1 MSTPLG
7 RLSRVTTQRSTS
19 GFDPTDLSS
28 RVRPQD
34 DLFLYVNGTWLERT
48 AIPEDKA
55 RYGTFNI
62 LADDAELAI
71 REILE
76 ESQTA
81 PEGSEA
87 RKIGDLFSSFLDEER
102 VNARGAGP
110 LLERLEQ
117 VDAVQSINEL
127 LALIGRLQRRGVG
140 GFYAVFVDSDPGD
153 PERYVTLLEQ
163 GGLSLPDESYYREEH
178 FAPIREA
185 FVVHVARMLELAGL
199 SDAATRAQRIFALET
214 KIAGG
219 HWNNVDSRDSEKTY
233 NLKMWAAA
241 SELFGD
247 VPLEVWHNGLEAPV
261 GAFDEVVLRQPSFT
275 SALGELFIESNLDA
289 WKDWLSWQ
297 IVAGD
302 APYLS
307 QKFVDEH
314 FDFYGRTLTGAESIR
329 PRWKRAVALV
339 EGAMG
344 EAIGKIYVERHY
356 PPEVKARMDVLVAN
370 LVEAYRQSITDLE
383 WMGEATRRRALEK
396 LDMFTPKIG
405 YPVRWRDYST
415 LRVEANDLLANV
427 RAASEFEFIRN
438 LTKIGQPVDRDE
450 WFMTPQMVNAY
461 YNPGFNEVVF
471 PASILQPPF
480 FDAQRDEAANYGG
493 IGAVIG
499 HEIGHGFDDQ
509 GSKFDGSGR
518 LADWWEPSD
527 RAAFEVRT
535 KALIEQYNALS
546 PSLTP
551 GLFVNGALTVG
562 ENIGDLGGLAIDWQA
577 YQISLG
583 GDESPVIDGLG
594 GAQRFFFAWVQ
605 TWRQKSKKEEVE
617 RLLALDPHSPNEFRG
632 NQIVRNID
640 EFYDAF
646 AVTEGDAMWLAPAAR
661 VTIW

>member
-1 MSTPLG
+1 M
-7 RLSRVTTQRSTS
+7 TTQPLTS
-19 GFDPTDLSS
+19 GFDPTEFSTA
-28 RVRPQD
+28 VRPQD
-34 DLFLYVNGTWLERT
+34 DLYQYLNSAWLEHT
-48 AIPEDKA
+48 ALPEDKA
-55 RYGTFNI
+55 RYGTFDI
-62 LADDAELAI
+62 LADGAELAI

-76 ESQTA
+76 ESRTA

-87 RKIGDLFSSFLDEER
+87 RKVGDLYSSFLDEER
-102 VNARGAGP
+102 VNARGAGT
-110 LLERLEQ
+110 LVERLAQ
-117 VDAVQSINEL
+117 VDAVVSISEL

-140 GFYAVFVDSDPGD
+140 GFYGVFVDNDPGD

-163 GGLSLPDESYYREEH
+163 AGLSLPDESYYREEH
-178 FAPIREA
+178 FASIRDA
-185 FVVHVARMLELAGL
+185 FVVHVERMFVLAGVG
-199 SDAATRAQRIFALET
+199 DAAARAARVFELET

-233 NLKMWAAA
+233 NLLAWAAA
-241 SELFGD
+241 SELFGE

-261 GAFDEVVLRQPSFT
+261 GAFDEVVLRQPSFA
-275 SALGELFIESNLDA
+275 SSLGALLTESNLLA

-297 IVAGD
+297 IIAGD
-302 APYLS
+302 APFLS
-307 QKFVDEH
+307 KEFVDEH
-314 FDFYGRTLTGAESIR
+314 FDFYGRTLTGAEAIR

-356 PPEVKARMDVLVAN
+356 PPEVKARMDVLVDN
-370 LVEAYRQSITDLE
+370 LIEAYRRSITDLE
-383 WMGEATRRRALEK
+383 WMGEATRARALEK
-396 LDMFTPKIG
+396 LDAFTPKIG

-480 FDAQRDEAANYGG
+480 FDAERDEAANYGG

-527 RAAFEVRT
+527 RAAFEERT
-535 KALIEQYNALS
+535 KALIEQYEALS
-546 PSLTP
+546 PELTP
-551 GLFVNGALTVG
+551 GLHVNGALTVG
-562 ENIGDLGGLAIDWQA
+562 ENIGDLGGLAIAWKA

-583 GDESPVIDGLG
+583 GEASPVIDGLS

-640 EFYDAF
+640 EFYDTF
-646 AVTEGDAMWLAPAAR
+646 DLIEGDAMWLEPAAR